1 MGVGLTLLVPN
12 AIALAG
18 LAMIITGS
26 QLQVR
31 LIEEPYLHRI
41 HGASYHKY
49 ASRVGRFVPGI
60 GRLHTTHQPHAVTRR
75 TMRANA

>member
-1 MGVGLTLLVPN
+1 VPN

-18 LAMIITGS
+18 LATIITGS

-31 LIEEPYLHRI
+31 LIEKPYPHRI
-41 HGASYHKY
+41 HDTNYHEY

-60 GRLHTTHQPHAVTRR
+60 GRRHTTHQPHR
-75 TMRANA
+75 